1 MAMTTMMMT
10 TQMRKATMMRKA
22 TTQMKKMTMMIMET
36 SMEMRC
42 ATTPILTRTTNQ
54 LRKSV
59 KLQGMFGWKM
69 VTMTIT
75 VSAMILLR
83 TKITMSTKQKRTAWP
98 QVTCGWKRR
107 IMTFPKSMQIS
118 SLTHYPSQK
127 KWFVTTSIP
136 ILST

>member
-1 MAMTTMMMT
+1 MMITATRETTMRTTQMMRMT
-10 TQMRKATMMRKA
+10 TQMMRMITM
-22 TTQMKKMTMMIMET
+22 TTQLR
-36 SMEMRC
+36 RC